1 MALCKP
7 NLKNKKAA
15 QPRTNGFVKR
25 FLHWQ
30 GQKDLNPRHSVLEWL
45 FNDKKLVKIRLFKPF
60 GAAFLIRPS
69 AFDALL
75 MI

>member
-1 MALCKP
+1 MCIVRY
-7 NLKNKKAA
+7 KNNKSEHITYHGNEV
-15 QPRTNGFVKR
+15 RIYR
-25 FLHWQ
+25 IWQ
-30 GQKDLNPRHSVLEWL
+30 GQKGSNPRHSVLEWL